1 MSASRRLVGR
11 VRLAALLAL
20 CAAGASAPATA
31 TAGPAAKSV
40 TVELRGRAGTRDVQ
54 AVTARPDGLQARGAA
69 GGDGPSSIRW
79 STIRAVRGSDDP
91 GVARWLAAGDDLWRG
106 RERVLR
112 GDWSLAREPLQRAF
126 AAWQGATPSADGM
139 LAAVACA
146 EAHLRAGDAPA
157 AVRPAFEA
165 VRLARAGEP
174 AVAAADGAPFVA
186 AQARIGAGS
195 APAPVGLSPLAFDA
209 AASARVRAAMDGFDP
224 GDDAGLRDAVQAY
237 LGALEGGTAPERRA
251 GKLPEADRAAIDA
264 LDAFRLARSPDAK
277 DRLVAVERLRRG
289 KRATGPWPEDSVR
302 LALAVALAA
311 DEDRAAREAGLL
323 LAASVAAAPDRAGPA
338 LAARAAAWFAS
349 PPPPSGRIGQP
360 ALLREQALRVPR
372 DLSGATAEWL
382 VARGQ
387 ADLLLALLELQ
398 LASGQDVPGRAQ
410 AVVRLAGLL
419 SERLEREDDEA
430 RRAELVGRALGIVER
445 EAAGS
450 ESLRLAVLRAQFRS
464 AQRAAESRRAGR
476 AGDAQAAAAHGELR
490 ALVAKLADLT
500 DDSLRAQAAA
510 AREAARASGARAEEL
525 LDDASRAEQVARSAA
540 YFRAWGGYYAA
551 WLGRQL
557 GAEGWRDDAAAAARV
572 FAWLLDPDRPSL
584 DTADVSEDLRGNES
598 FASAI
603 LGMGLVSALLDEG
616 PAADRWLAL
625 LESPDA
631 NASVRSRLPFWRL
644 AVALDRND
652 LPRALAI
659 LRAEEGGD
667 DGASMCVVAAAHA
680 SRAGVSPESAALM
693 AEAVGRL
700 ASAGRLRELSSASLG
715 PVDAEG
721 PAARLVS
728 AVRAV
733 ADAARRRDAGD
744 RAGAEERWR
753 AAESELRLASGP
765 DAPAAVA
772 AGASGLRALV
782 LRNLGRFAEAA
793 DAFRASAAS
802 LRGELAGDARWNA
815 VLCLDEAA
823 RGGDAAARAR
833 CDREVDG
840 IVAELPASRA
850 AVRAHAWRASSS
862 AEPAEADIEAL
873 LSDAVPNDLA
883 PAARRAATEALHRR
897 FRAATG
903 SARSEFARRALE
915 AGDGIAPTGAEAV
928 DELRRRC
935 EMALA
940 VGDLARLSAALDALE
955 ERLPPGSASSALAA
969 EVAARRVQRA
979 VLEGRYA
986 AARDGLA
993 ALAPA
998 SPAGRAAAT
1007 TLLSAALRDPSCEP
1021 SIRAV
1026 AARALAIGEE
1036 PPSAWAVAAW
1046 LSAEAE
1052 ILAAG
1057 GEGIDPEGAASAAR
1071 ACRTNAPGEPRLLLA
1086 EAAFLVARGD
1096 GPGGAAAVAELLSRA
1111 EVGSAPWLA
1120 AKELQ
1125 VRVLAAT
1132 DPARARAVLEQAR
1145 ALAGGFGDG
1154 PEGERLRAL
1163 DERLPRDAPEAR
1175 P

>member
-1 MSASRRLVGR
+1 MSAPG
-11 VRLAALLAL
+11 RLARRVPVLAILAL
-20 CAAGASAPATA
+20 CAAGASAPVTPSAP
-31 TAGPAAKSV
+31 AGGSV
-40 TVELRGRAGTRDVQ
+40 TVEQRGRTGTRSVPS
-54 AVTARPDGLQARGAA
+54 VTARPDGVPVRA
-69 GGDGPSSIRW
+69 GEGDDGPATIRW
-79 STIRAVRGSDDP
+79 STVRAVHGNEDP
-91 GVARWLAAGDDLWRG
+91 GVARWLAAGEDLWRG

-112 GDWSLAREPLQRAF
+112 GDWPLAREPLQRAF
-126 AAWQGATPSADGM
+126 AAWQGAAPSADGM

-165 VRLARAGEP
+165 VRLARAGAP
-174 AVAAADGAPFVA
+174 AVAAADGAPFVD
-186 AQARIGAGS
+186 AQARLGAGS
-195 APAPVGLSPLAFDA
+195 APVPTGLSPLAFDA

-224 GDDAGLRDAVQAY
+224 GDDAGLREAVQAY
-237 LGALEGGTAPERRA
+237 LGALDSGTAAERRA
-251 GKLPEADRAAIDA
+251 GKLSEPDRAAVDA
-264 LDAFRLARSPDAK
+264 LEAFRLARSPDAK
-277 DRLVAVERLRRG
+277 DRLLAVERLRRG
-289 KRATGPWPEDSVR
+289 RRAAGPWPEDSVR

-349 PPPPSGRIGQP
+349 PPRPSGRLAQP

-387 ADLLLALLELQ
+387 ADLLLALLESQ
-398 LASGQDVPGRAQ
+398 LAAGQDVPGRAH

-419 SERLEREDDEA
+419 SERLEREDDEV

-464 AQRAAESRRAGR
+464 AQRAAEARRAGR
-476 AGDAQAAAAHGELR
+476 ATDTEASAALGELR

-500 DDSLRAQAAA
+500 DDSQRVQAAA

-551 WLGRQL
+551 WLGRQAA
-557 GAEGWRDDAAAAARV
+557 AEGWRDDAAAAARV

-584 DTADVSEDLRGNES
+584 DAADVSEDLRGNES

-603 LGMGLVSALLDEG
+603 LGMGLVNALLDEG
-616 PAADRWLAL
+616 PAADRWLSL

-631 NASVRSRLPFWRL
+631 NAAVRARLPFWRL

-652 LPRALAI
+652 LARAIAL
-659 LRAEEGGD
+659 LRTGDGGD
-667 DGASMCVVAAAHA
+667 DDASMCVVAAAHA
-680 SRAGVSPESAALM
+680 SRAGVSAESAALM

-753 AAESELRLASGP
+753 AAEAELRLATGP

-772 AGASGLRALV
+772 AGATGLRALV
-782 LRNLGRFAEAA
+782 LRNLGRFGEAAEA
-793 DAFRASAAS
+793 FGASAAS

-823 RGGDAAARAR
+823 RGGDADARAR
-833 CDREVDG
+833 CDREVAD
-840 IVAELPASRA
+840 IIASLPASRA
-850 AVRAHAWRASSS
+850 AVRAHAWRATSS
-862 AEPAEADIEAL
+862 AEPADEDIEAL

-883 PAARRAATEALHRR
+883 PAARRAATEALYRR
-897 FRAATG
+897 FRASAG
-903 SARSEFARRALE
+903 SERAELARRALE
-915 AGDGIAPTGAEAV
+915 AGDGVAHSGAEAV
-928 DELRRRC
+928 DDLRRRC

-940 VGDLARLSAALDALE
+940 VGDLARLSGALDALE
-955 ERLPPGSASSALAA
+955 QRLPPGSASSSLAA

-986 AARDGLA
+986 EARDGLA
-993 ALAPA
+993 GLPPA

-1007 TLLSAALRDPSCEP
+1007 TLLSAALRDAACDPA
-1021 SIRAV
+1021 IRAA
-1026 AARALAIGEE
+1026 AARSLALGEE

-1057 GEGIDPEGAASAAR
+1057 REGIDPDGAASAAR
-1071 ACRTNAPGEPRLLLA
+1071 TCRTSAPGEPGLLLSQ
-1086 EAAFLVARGD
+1086 AAFLAARGD
-1096 GPGGAAAVAELLSRA
+1096 GAGAAAAVTELLSRT

-1125 VRVLAAT
+1125 VRTVAPT
-1132 DPARARAVLEQAR
+1132 DPARARALLEQAR
-1145 ALAGGFGDG
+1145 ALADGFGDG

-1163 DERLPRDAPEAR
+1163 DERLPRDAREAR